1 MGSKPKRGC
10 EQHVFVHT
18 CVSDVGFERE
28 RERESESARERE
40 RERESARA
48 SESSRCSSTPAF
60 RVQDVGSSV

>member
-28 RERESESARERE
+28 RERERARERE
-40 RERESARA
+40 REKKRERA
-48 SESSRCSSTPAF
+48 SEREQHVFVHTC
-60 RVQDVGSSV
+60 V